1 MNVAELKDFTPE
13 ELNRRAGEIR
23 ENLFNLKIRHAAGT
37 LDSSADL
44 LKNKRDLARVLTTLT
59 QKQGSSK
66 GKKGTAHKQA
76 AAPSAA
82 VQPAAAAA
90 AQNEKKG

>member
-1 MNVAELKDFTPE
+1 MNAAELKDLTAE

-59 QKQGSSK
+59 QKVGSTK
-66 GKKGTAHKQA
+66 GKKGTAHKK
-76 AAPSAA
+76 
-82 VQPAAAAA
+82 AAA
-90 AQNEKKG
+90 AQPAAQAEKKG